1 MDQSEPTKYRFAEI
15 ACSNCRKSLGAV
27 VEKNLDP
34 SIKTRLIINCPFCGD
49 KSFMKEIV
57 GKFSFGAI
65 DGLIMTGANEV
76 EGIYTI
82 NLKEVK

>member
-1 MDQSEPTKYRFAEI
+1 
-15 ACSNCRKSLGAV
+15 
-27 VEKNLDP
+27 
-34 SIKTRLIINCPFCGD
+34 
-49 KSFMKEIV
+49 MKEIV